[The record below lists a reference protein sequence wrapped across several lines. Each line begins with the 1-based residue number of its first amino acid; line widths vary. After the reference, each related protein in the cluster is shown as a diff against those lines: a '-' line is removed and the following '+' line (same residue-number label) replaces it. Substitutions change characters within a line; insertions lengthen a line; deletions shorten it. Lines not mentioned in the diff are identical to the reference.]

1 MDPAQN
7 ITPSHALATVL
18 YRGALAVALF
28 VAAVAVV
35 FFVIGVGDGSVSSF
49 NLGLWA
55 MLLGVCGATLWAGL
69 VLRAK
74 GKTVLAVVVLGITA
88 GPGLVGALF
97 LLLLIFSGA
106 RWN

>member
-7 ITPSHALATVL
+7 TMAKHALSTAL
-18 YRGALAVALF
+18 YRGALAVALI
-28 VAAVAVV
+28 VTAVAVG
-35 FFVIGVGDGSVSSF
+35 FFFIGVGDGSVSSF
-49 NLGLWA
+49 NLGLWV
-55 MLLGVCGATLWAGL
+55 MLLAVCGATLWAGL

-74 GKTVLAVVVLGITA
+74 GKTVPAIVVLGITA

-97 LLLLIFSGA
+97 LLLLIFSGV